1 MAGIAAAV
9 ALAWRRRARGL
20 GPSRR
25 SQASKLEIGYV
36 VLLLGMM
43 VFLVDSSFTANGA
56 DHVDPKPAMRVEVIA
71 FQWCWRFHYEGTP
84 VTTVGECEQPGGV
97 PLPTLVLPAGTP
109 VELDVTSRDVVHAFW
124 VPHMRFKMYAYP
136 DHTNSFTVTMPA
148 AGRWIGRCAQL
159 CGLYHSTMDF
169 WLQVVSPAAFSRFL
183 RTRALPGVI
192 AATGAAA

>member
-1 MAGIAAAV
+1 MPFTYNFRWLFRQDAAIAVVVFALIMAGIAAAV

-136 DHTNSFTVTMPA
+136 DHTNSFTSPCPPPA
-148 AGRWIGRCAQL
+148 AG
-159 CGLYHSTMDF
+159 
-169 WLQVVSPAAFSRFL
+169 
-183 RTRALPGVI
+183 
-192 AATGAAA
+192 